1 VPHPRYGILGTL
13 TVHAGSEPV
22 AVTTTQLRRFLCIL
36 LLSQGRPVS
45 ATAISDC
52 IWPDG
57 DEIALADRPK
67 DPLATVRVYA
77 SRLRRLLPEEAG
89 PHADARGYRLDFNRD
104 DLDADRFEEFLA
116 AGSSLLPDS
125 PGPAATALREGL
137 NLWRGEALAEFRDE
151 RWALSTAVRLDE
163 LKLAALERLHDA
175 RLALGE
181 HQELCGDVEALLEDH
196 PLRERLWAQLILAL
210 YRSGRQADALR
221 AYQRLR
227 ELLVEELG
235 IEPSR
240 ELSELESAVL
250 RQDAGLDLRG
260 RLGPGS
266 VVTGLQDGRR
276 SLEIALATQVPDR
289 SLVPTNLPAQ
299 VTSFIGRQK
308 ETAAVLSL
316 LVNFRIVTL
325 TGPGG
330 TGKSRLACEV
340 AEILLDD
347 PVARDERAGG
357 VFLVELAAV
366 RDPLQVASTVAV
378 ALGMQ
383 PPPGTPVIDALL
395 EALRG
400 AHVQLIIDNCEHLVE
415 ACAELCDALV
425 QSCRGVRVLATSRE
439 PLGIE
444 GEVIYRV
451 PPLGLPDQDVTDTA
465 SIAAEEAVRL
475 FMERARVHQPSLQL
489 DDSNARLVASLC
501 RRLDGIPLALELA
514 APRLRALSL
523 SQINNRLDQ
532 RFRLL
537 VGGSRSRL
545 PRQQTMAALIDW
557 SYDLLS
563 DRERSVFRRLAVFA
577 GTFDLDLAGAVLAD
591 EEQDEWAV
599 AESVTSLVDKSL
611 VVADWT
617 GDGTRLRLLD
627 TIRAYAHDHL
637 VAEEGRQVLEALRGR
652 HAAVYLELAERA
664 APMIATPE
672 QFDWLD
678 RLDIEFDNFRA
689 ALTYFISTPSGL
701 RQACRMVVAGARFC
715 AWRGHERD
723 LLLAIEALSSRQ
735 ELSEPEPD
743 PLMAR
748 VLLTF
753 LKILGQA
760 DPAQATSRLEDV
772 LEVARGLGDDGL
784 VAEVLNRLAWFAL
797 STGDRSRS
805 RALHDGAVDAARK
818 GGEYLPLMMA
828 LNGGCAPKED
838 QAEALALATV
848 RNDAIGRYM
857 VLSHLASD
865 ALDAGDPKAA
875 RAYFEEA
882 LPIIERASPGGDAN
896 LFVSLAD
903 TRLLDGD
910 HASARDLYSRG
921 LETARR
927 YIDERHATYA
937 IVGLAAC
944 AEALGESILGATLLG
959 VVERELAESGFAL
972 EEVDRRIR
980 AESESRLRASL
991 GDEAFEAARAV
1002 GRSLDRDQATE
1013 IALGRR
1019 QLASVTA

>member
-1 VPHPRYGILGTL
+1 M
-13 TVHAGSEPV
+13 

-57 DEIALADRPK
+57 DEIALAGRPK

-104 DLDADRFEEFLA
+104 DLDADRFEELLA
-116 AGSSLLPDS
+116 AGSSLLVDS

-137 NLWRGEALAEFRDE
+137 SLWRGEALAEFRDE

-181 HQELCGDVEALLEDH
+181 HQELCGDVEAL
-196 PLRERLWAQLILAL
+196 
-210 YRSGRQADALR
+210 
-221 AYQRLR
+221 
-227 ELLVEELG
+227 
-235 IEPSR
+235 
-240 ELSELESAVL
+240 
-250 RQDAGLDLRG
+250 
-260 RLGPGS
+260 
-266 VVTGLQDGRR
+266 
-276 SLEIALATQVPDR
+276 
-289 SLVPTNLPAQ
+289 
-299 VTSFIGRQK
+299 
-308 ETAAVLSL
+308 
-316 LVNFRIVTL
+316 
-325 TGPGG
+325 
-330 TGKSRLACEV
+330 
-340 AEILLDD
+340 
-347 PVARDERAGG
+347 
-357 VFLVELAAV
+357 FLVELAAV
-366 RDPLQVASTVAV
+366 RDPAEVAATVAV

-383 PPPGTPVIDALL
+383 PPPGTPVIDTLL

-415 ACAELCDALV
+415 ACAEMSDALV

-465 SIAAEEAVRL
+465 SIASKEAVRL

-523 SQINNRLDQ
+523 SQINNGLDQ

-591 EEQDEWAV
+591 EAQDEWAV
-599 AESVTSLVDKSL
+599 TESVMSLVDKSL

-617 GDGTRLRLLD
+617 GDGARLRLLD

-689 ALTYFISTPSGL
+689 ALTHLISTPSGL

-723 LLLAIEALSSRQ
+723 LLLAIEALSSRH
-735 ELSEPEPD
+735 ELSEPD

-748 VLLTF
+748 VFLTF

-760 DPAQATSRLEDV
+760 DPAQATSRLEGV
-772 LEVARGLGDDGL
+772 LEVARGLGDDSL

-805 RALHDGAVDAARK
+805 RALHDEAVRVARK

-838 QAEALALATV
+838 QTEALALATA
-848 RNDAIGRYM
+848 RHDAIGRYM

-865 ALDAGDPKAA
+865 ALDAGDPKAS
-875 RAYFEEA
+875 RGYFEEA

-896 LFVSLAD
+896 IFVSLAD

-910 HASARDLYSRG
+910 HAAARDLYARG

-980 AESESRLRASL
+980 AESEARVRASV
-991 GDEAFEAARAV
+991 GDEAFEVARAV
-1002 GRSLDRDQATE
+1002 GRSLERDQATE

-1019 QLASVTA
+1019 QLAPVAA